1 MTVTPSGAIKEE
13 TSNFDP
19 ASDYLEVNKINCTA
33 SDYLEVNKIKLYS
46 LRLSRGQ

>member
-19 ASDYLEVNKINCTA
+19 ASDYLEVNKI
-33 SDYLEVNKIKLYS
+33 KLYS
-46 LRLSRGQ
+46 LQLSRGQ